1 MELPSKSMER
11 AVQELSRLPGIG
23 RRSALRLTL
32 HLLRQGNERME
43 NLATSIQDLARNSQ
57 FCENCHSISDV
68 PVCSICNDSRRDD
81 KSICVVEDIRDVLAL
96 ENTHAFRGKYH
107 VLGGLISPMDGLG
120 PGDLTIDELVGKV
133 EKKEIEE
140 VIMAL
145 SSTMEG
151 DTTAFYIYRKI
162 GDSSIRLTSIARGLP
177 IGDSLEYADEITL
190 SRSIQQRV
198 LFEST
203 LSKE

>member
-1 MELPSKSMER
+1 
-11 AVQELSRLPGIG
+11 
-23 RRSALRLTL
+23 
-32 HLLRQGNERME
+32 
-43 NLATSIQDLARNSQ
+43 
-57 FCENCHSISDV
+57 
-68 PVCSICNDSRRDD
+68 
-81 KSICVVEDIRDVLAL
+81 
-96 ENTHAFRGKYH
+96 
-107 VLGGLISPMDGLG
+107 MDGLG

>member
-23 RRSALRLTL
+23 RRSALRLIL

-43 NLATSIQDLARNSQ
+43 NLASSIQDLSKNSQ

-68 PVCSICNDSRRDD
+68 PLCSICNDTKRDD

-96 ENTHAFRGKYH
+96 EKTHAFRGKYH

-120 PGDLTIDELVGKV
+120 PGDLTIDELI
-133 EKKEIEE
+133 KKIKSNGADE

-162 GDSSIRLTSIARGLP
+162 GDLSLKLTSIARGLP
-177 IGDSLEYADEITL
+177 IGDSLEYADEVTL
-190 SRSIQQRV
+190 GRSLQQRV

-203 LSKE
+203 LSK

>member
-23 RRSALRLTL
+23 RRSALRLIL
-32 HLLRQGNERME
+32 HLLRQGNDRME
-43 NLATSIQDLARNSQ
+43 NLATSIQDLSSNSQ

-68 PVCSICNDSRRDD
+68 ALCSICNDPKRDG

-120 PGDLTIDELVGKV
+120 PGDLTIDELI
-133 EKKEIEE
+133 EKIKSNGADE

-162 GDSSIRLTSIARGLP
+162 GDLSLKLTSIARGLP
-177 IGDSLEYADEITL
+177 IGDSLEYADEVTL
-190 SRSIQQRV
+190 SRSLQQRV

-203 LSKE
+203 LSK

>member
-1 MELPSKSMER
+1 MER